1 MNAPNYNQ
9 IESIVQNLV
18 DKIDRTKNELNYAI
32 PTQYSSIDTDS
43 ETGLLEKVDEGG
55 ELYNHMAIA
64 GINVLIN
71 KINDLTQRVSALEK
85 AASTE
90 TAETTTA

>member
-9 IESIVQNLV
+9 IESIVQSLV
-18 DKIDRTKNELNYAI
+18 GKINKAEGELKYII
-32 PTQYSSIDTDS
+32 PTQYNSIDTDS
-43 ETGLLEKVDEGG
+43 ETGLLEKVAEGA

-64 GINVLIN
+64 GINVLID